1 MRIFRLIYIF
11 LSIRNTG
18 IFNKLT
24 PSFNPLLN
32 TFIKIDDSEKKFRFA
47 LEHLGPV
54 FIKLGQL
61 LSTRTDLFERSVTQE
76 LNKLTDSCSPVAF
89 KFIKETIQTQLLS
102 KAEKILMTI
111 EKKPL
116 ASASLAQVHK
126 FKIGSEDFVIKVQR
140 PGLEELVQR
149 DIDALK
155 IAAKFSSFFLKHY
168 PRVKPLELIEQY
180 ENVIFQELDFRI
192 EAANSNKTYENFKS
206 SNYLEIPKIA
216 DDFTTKKILVMPFM
230 DGIPVTDISSL
241 TSYKINKKQLSEV
254 GVKIFLKQV
263 FEDNFFHAD
272 MHPGNIFAAK
282 TDPENPHYIAVD
294 YAICGSVT
302 ESNQILL
309 AQMISSLVEQDFY
322 TLAQLFIYAEWV
334 DKKTKTEEL
343 EKVLRANCE
352 QLLNQPLSKILFGE
366 LLLDL
371 FDAMRPFNLFIDD
384 DLLLLVKTLIH
395 IEGMGRQ
402 IYPDLDFWG
411 IASPFLQDWFKDKYS
426 VKGLVKYLVSK
437 KHILTYM
444 IVKKIEETQDMY
456 SEFYG
461 EKS

>member
-32 TFIKIDDSEKKFRFA
+32 TFIRVDDSEKKFRVA

-76 LNKLTDSCSPVAF
+76 LNKLTDSCTPVAF
-89 KFIKETIQTQLLS
+89 EFIKETIETQLLS
-102 KAEKILMTI
+102 KAGKILMTI
-111 EKKPL
+111 EEKPL

-126 FKIGSEDFVIKVQR
+126 FKIGGEDFVIKVQR
-140 PGLEELVQR
+140 PGLEELVKR
-149 DIDALK
+149 DLDALK
-155 IAAKFSSFFLKHY
+155 LAAKYSSFFLKHY

-230 DGIPVTDISSL
+230 DGIPVTDVSSL

-456 SEFYG
+456 TEFYG

>member
-32 TFIKIDDSEKKFRFA
+32 TFIRVDDSEKKFRVA

-76 LNKLTDSCSPVAF
+76 LNKLTDSCAPVAF
-89 KFIKETIQTQLLS
+89 EFIKKTIETQLLS
-102 KAEKILMTI
+102 KAEEILITI
-111 EKKPL
+111 EEKPL

-126 FKIGSEDFVIKVQR
+126 FKIGGEDFVIKVQR
-140 PGLEELVQR
+140 PGLEELVKR
-149 DIDALK
+149 DLDALK
-155 IAAKFSSFFLKHY
+155 LAAKYSSFFLKHY
-168 PRVKPLELIEQY
+168 PRVKPLELIKQY

-206 SNYLEIPKIA
+206 SSYLEIPKIA

-282 TDPENPHYIAVD
+282 TDPQNPHYIAVD

>member
-1 MRIFRLIYIF
+1 M
-11 LSIRNTG
+11 
-18 IFNKLT
+18 
-24 PSFNPLLN
+24 
-32 TFIKIDDSEKKFRFA
+32 
-47 LEHLGPV
+47 

-76 LNKLTDSCSPVAF
+76 LNKLTDSCPPVAF
-89 KFIKETIQTQLLS
+89 ELIKKTIETQLLS

-111 EKKPL
+111 EEKPL

-126 FKIGSEDFVIKVQR
+126 FKIRGEDFVIKVQR
-140 PGLEELVQR
+140 PGLEELVKR
-149 DIDALK
+149 DLDALK
-155 IAAKFSSFFLKHY
+155 LAAKYSSFFLKHY

-216 DDFTTKKILVMPFM
+216 DDFTTKKILVMPFI

-241 TSYKINKKQLSEV
+241 TSYKIDKKQLSEV

-282 TDPENPHYIAVD
+282 TNPQNPHFIAVD

-309 AQMISSLVEQDFY
+309 AQMISSLIEQDFY

-371 FDAMRPFNLFIDD
+371 FDAMRSFNLFIDD

-411 IASPFLQDWFKDKYS
+411 IASPFLQGWFKDKYS

>member
-24 PSFNPLLN
+24 PSFNPILN
-32 TFIKIDDSEKKFRFA
+32 TFIRIDDSEKKFRVA

-282 TDPENPHYIAVD
+282 TNPQNPHYIAVD

-352 QLLNQPLSKILFGE
+352 KLLNQPLSKILFGE

-402 IYPDLDFWG
+402 IYPELDFWG

>member
-32 TFIKIDDSEKKFRFA
+32 TFIRVDDSEKKFRVA

-76 LNKLTDSCSPVAF
+76 LNKLTDSCTPVAF
-89 KFIKETIQTQLLS
+89 EFIKETIETQLLS
-102 KAEKILMTI
+102 KAGKILMTI
-111 EKKPL
+111 EEKPL

-126 FKIGSEDFVIKVQR
+126 FKIGGEDFVIKVQR
-140 PGLEELVQR
+140 PGLEELVKR
-149 DIDALK
+149 DLDALK
-155 IAAKFSSFFLKHY
+155 LAAKYSSFFLKYY

-282 TDPENPHYIAVD
+282 TDPQNPHYIAVD

>member
-32 TFIKIDDSEKKFRFA
+32 TFIRVDDSEKKFRVA

-76 LNKLTDSCSPVAF
+76 LNKLTDSCAPVAF
-89 KFIKETIQTQLLS
+89 EFIKETIETQLLS
-102 KAEKILMTI
+102 KAGKILMTI
-111 EKKPL
+111 EEKPL

-126 FKIGSEDFVIKVQR
+126 FKIGGEDFVIKVQR
-140 PGLEELVQR
+140 PGLEELVKR
-149 DIDALK
+149 DLDALK
-155 IAAKFSSFFLKHY
+155 LAAKYSSFFLKYY

-241 TSYKINKKQLSEV
+241 TSYKIDKKQLSEV

-282 TDPENPHYIAVD
+282 TDPQNPHYIAVD

>member
-1 MRIFRLIYIF
+1 
-11 LSIRNTG
+11 
-18 IFNKLT
+18 
-24 PSFNPLLN
+24 
-32 TFIKIDDSEKKFRFA
+32 
-47 LEHLGPV
+47 
-54 FIKLGQL
+54 
-61 LSTRTDLFERSVTQE
+61 
-76 LNKLTDSCSPVAF
+76 
-89 KFIKETIQTQLLS
+89 
-102 KAEKILMTI
+102 
-111 EKKPL
+111 
-116 ASASLAQVHK
+116 
-126 FKIGSEDFVIKVQR
+126 
-140 PGLEELVQR
+140 
-149 DIDALK
+149 
-155 IAAKFSSFFLKHY
+155 
-168 PRVKPLELIEQY
+168 
-180 ENVIFQELDFRI
+180 
-192 EAANSNKTYENFKS
+192 
-206 SNYLEIPKIA
+206 
-216 DDFTTKKILVMPFM
+216 M
-230 DGIPVTDISSL
+230 DGIPVTDVSSL

-282 TDPENPHYIAVD
+282 TDPQNPHYIAVD